1 MARIALVTGGTRCI
15 GAAISEALLEA
26 GHCVVATYAGND
38 AAAKAFRTKTGA
50 AVYRWDASDFEA
62 RATGIRQVGA
72 AVGEPIEAW
81 STMTPDAS
89 FGIFDLAAH
98 GVDSKQIRE
107 KRDALFAIVQSVSA

>member
-15 GAAISEALLEA
+15 GAAISEALPEA

-38 AAAKAFRTKTGA
+38 AAAKAFRAKTGA

-72 AVGEPIEAW
+72 AVGPIDVLVNNA
-81 STMTPDAS
+81 
-89 FGIFDLAAH
+89 GIVRDLDFAAH

-107 KRDALFAIVQSVSA
+107 KRDALFAIVQSVLA

>member
-1 MARIALVTGGTRCI
+1 MARIALVAGGTRGI
-15 GAAISEALLEA
+15 GAAISEALLKA
-26 GHCVVATYAGND
+26 GYCVAASYAGND

-72 AVGEPIEAW
+72 AVGPIDVLVNNA
-81 STMTPDAS
+81 
-89 FGIFDLAAH
+89 GIVRDLDLAAH

-107 KRDALFAIVQSVSA
+107 KRDALFAIVQSVLA